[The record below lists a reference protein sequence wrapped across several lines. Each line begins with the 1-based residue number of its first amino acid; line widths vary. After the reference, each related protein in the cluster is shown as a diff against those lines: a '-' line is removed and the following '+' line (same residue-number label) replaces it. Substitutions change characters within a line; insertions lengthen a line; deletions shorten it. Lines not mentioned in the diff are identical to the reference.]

1 MKLILFFVIL
11 ILAILGLS
19 EFLHI
24 LKLLFISQKR
34 KMYTRLYIELH
45 EDTALKQ
52 LAFAGEQLLWLG
64 SKYAEKVVA
73 VGDGLTEET
82 LFECK
87 RLSEKYGI
95 EILCERKD
103 KNGCNIGNN

>member
-1 MKLILFFVIL
+1 MKIFLFFVIL
-11 ILAILGLS
+11 IFAILGLS

-24 LKLLFISQKR
+24 LMLLFISQKR
-34 KMYTRLYIELH
+34 KMYTQLYIELH

-52 LAFAGEQLLWLG
+52 IAFVGEQLLWLG
-64 SKYAEKVVA
+64 SKYAENIVA
-73 VGDGLTEET
+73 VGDGLTKET
-82 LFECK
+82 LFECQ

-95 EILCERKD
+95 EILCERKE